1 MQSVYLAA
9 QRKSQTLTESIEG
22 FAVEGQKLTERLVSA
37 EAQYLD
43 GMRKT
48 KAASKQL
55 QSLAKEVHAS
65 EQAAHRKCSPL
76 CTAACCQVCRH
87 STINKCGDVSNTFT
101 LMIQP
106 VRVDFLA
113 QPTGCVTHG

>member
-48 KAASKQL
+48 KAASRQL

-65 EQAAHRKCSPL
+65 EQAAHRKCFFMHL
-76 CTAACCQVCRH
+76 LHAAE
-87 STINKCGDVSNTFT
+87 S
-101 LMIQP
+101 
-106 VRVDFLA
+106 VDAVQSASL
-113 QPTGCVTHG
+113 GM